1 MKAAIRYL
9 TTGFHA
15 SPQELISY
23 ENQLAF
29 LALAAPKFTQ
39 VFICV
44 CVCEVSAD
52 LSTLS
57 TSDIRWQSALSY
69 KSVNHAR
76 KIFGGLV
83 KITSFQD
90 STS

>member
-1 MKAAIRYL
+1 
-9 TTGFHA
+9 
-15 SPQELISY
+15 
-23 ENQLAF
+23 
-29 LALAAPKFTQ
+29 
-39 VFICV
+39 V